1 MFLCL
6 KAFIATLMILC
17 VFFTVMGIY
26 TLDAILI
33 IIGFLFAV
41 AVLLT
46 ILEAQ
51 DQSKNPF
58 KKR

>member
-6 KAFIATLMILC
+6 KAFIVTLMILC
-17 VFFTVMGIY
+17 VFFTLMGIY

-46 ILEAQ
+46 VLEAQ
-51 DQSKNPF
+51 DQSKKSF
-58 KKR
+58 

>member
-17 VFFTVMGIY
+17 VFFTSMGIY

-46 ILEAQ
+46 VLEAQ